1 MKINELED
9 LLGVSRATIRYY
21 EDQGLVLPP
30 RAENGY
36 RDYGD
41 EEVQLF
47 QKIIVLRKLG
57 VGVPEIRELIED
69 KTDLHDVL
77 DRNMER
83 LRDQQNE
90 IESAIEMCRQLE
102 NEADDFASIDPPKY
116 LRHIYEAEQ
125 NGEHFA
131 EAGEISFRQLNLS
144 ISLLG
149 ALGGMAIPQNKLF
162 SERSNDP
169 VPDDI
174 RGNKKDGDEYDTI
187 GDVLRKGGKRKAVLI
202 AVAVLFVVLLIINGM
217 FIWGIFGGAVDFIF
231 DYNKSG
237 ITFASPDE
245 EEIARIKE
253 IDPEAFRAY
262 TDMELLHFHT
272 QGGLLLT
279 LKVSKDGTWT
289 DFERKSINAEEG
301 YLYITGSPSSKIELH
316 VIAGDKRTEHIIEV
330 GDSTFEEE
338 DAASTDAD
346 QLSLDTEQAI
356 SLFYRDYD
364 TWAEVDKI
372 MNNYWFSD
380 ILKEAVPDGCYAI
393 TAQSI
398 KR

>member
-36 RDYGD
+36 RDYGN

-57 VGVPEIRELIED
+57 VGIPEIRELIED

-90 IESAIEMCRQLE
+90 IESAIEMSRQLE

-202 AVAVLFVVLLIINGM
+202 AVAVLFMVLLIINGT
-217 FIWGIFGGAVDFIF
+217 FIWGIFGSAVDFIF

>member
-1 MKINELED
+1 
-9 LLGVSRATIRYY
+9 
-21 EDQGLVLPP
+21 
-30 RAENGY
+30 
-36 RDYGD
+36 
-41 EEVQLF
+41 
-47 QKIIVLRKLG
+47 
-57 VGVPEIRELIED
+57 
-69 KTDLHDVL
+69 
-77 DRNMER
+77 
-83 LRDQQNE
+83 
-90 IESAIEMCRQLE
+90 
-102 NEADDFASIDPPKY
+102 
-116 LRHIYEAEQ
+116 
-125 NGEHFA
+125 
-131 EAGEISFRQLNLS
+131 
-144 ISLLG
+144 
-149 ALGGMAIPQNKLF
+149 MAIPQNKLF

-187 GDVLRKGGKRKAVLI
+187 GDVLRKGGKRKSVLI

-231 DYNKSG
+231 EYNKSG

-346 QLSLDTEQAI
+346 HLSLDTEQAI